1 MTIHRSL
8 FPVLAIL
15 LLFSCGVLAAQ
26 TEKQEKADEEPP
38 LATPVLQKAEIVDVV
53 RATWAEIAERC
64 RTEQPVEPPETP
76 GRLLTLRAGGE
87 TYRIFLSE
95 GRVVHCMDTDET
107 DEQTAGPID
116 RKLQDIAEMA
126 RRDLAEHLAV
136 EPEAIEVRRAERVTW
151 RDSSAGCPEPGQMYM
166 QVLTAG
172 ARFFLTV
179 SGVEYRYH
187 QTDGGD
193 PFLCE
198 TPSPIE
204 PLPGPEIR

>member
-1 MTIHRSL
+1 MTMCRFL
-8 FPVLAIL
+8 CPVLATL

-26 TEKQEKADEEPP
+26 TDKQEKGAEEPSFE
-38 LATPVLQKAEIVDVV
+38 TPVLQKAEIVDVV
-53 RATWAEIAERC
+53 QATWGEVAERC
-64 RTEQPVEPPETP
+64 RTEQPVEPPETR

-95 GRVVHCMDTDET
+95 GRVVHCMDTEES

-116 RKLQDIAEMA
+116 RELQDIAEMA

-136 EPEAIEVRRAERVTW
+136 EPDAVEVRRAERVTW

-193 PFLCE
+193 PFLCR